1 MTSSLLR
8 YILGPVYTFLPK
20 RWRYVEHHC
29 SESFM
34 ARCTMLSGLVESFVA
49 LIVLRLW
56 YMRVLGLLSD
66 AYARSVLDDA
76 RNLMVAPEVFGGAGL
91 LVFASNPITWL
102 ILYFGLE
109 GILRMTTA
117 VVSGEAYGILPFYI
131 LDFVYRIA
139 LRSRRAK
146 KKLALVRDEVLPG
159 NDTCDIRIA
168 ACRKRP
174 HWKYPFTIRYAGAFF
189 QVIATESTLVGAR
202 PHIYSLRRLP
212 PGEIARGLRD
222 YDPDDVLYEVPS
234 IAPHA

>member
-1 MTSSLLR
+1 M
-8 YILGPVYTFLPK
+8 V
-20 RWRYVEHHC
+20 
-29 SESFM
+29 
-34 ARCTMLSGLVESFVA
+34 
-49 LIVLRLW
+49 
-56 YMRVLGLLSD
+56 
-66 AYARSVLDDA
+66 DDA
-76 RNLMVAPEVFGGAGL
+76 RNLTVTPEMFGGAGL

-117 VVSGEAYGILPFYI
+117 VISGEAYGILPFYI
-131 LDFVYRIA
+131 VDFVYRIT
-139 LRSRRAK
+139 LRLRRPK
-146 KKLALVRDEVLPG
+146 QELALVRDEILPG
-159 NDTCDIRIA
+159 NKSCDLRIA

-174 HWKYPFTIRYAGAFF
+174 EWKYPFTIRYGGAFF

-234 IAPHA
+234 IASRA